1 MLWLTFLCVS
11 YSCLSFWLSFSLL
24 QKYPGVFL
32 FWLSLLS
39 MVLVFCS
46 CSWLVWF
53 SEAFSVVAFCE
64 KNTSPLHI
72 LHRVFPL
79 LYFPRSIKTT
89 LQKMSSCTILPKCV
103 WDNIAQENY
112 LYNVDPERT
121 DIALQKSNL
130 GNVVLNLPGPT
141 LYKAIACAMLSRS
154 LQSSHFW
161 LNMSGTTLYRTNYL
175 YNVGPELI
183 VITGSNL

>member
-1 MLWLTFLCVS
+1 MFYHTASYENIDFLLFSPFGLSLLWSPVKIVFCELQLLSKDLTIAMFWLTFLCVS

-39 MVLVFCS
+39 MVFVFCS

-89 LQKMSSCTILPKCV
+89 LQKMSS
-103 WDNIAQENY
+103 
-112 LYNVDPERT
+112 LYN
-121 DIALQKSNL
+121 
-130 GNVVLNLPGPT
+130 
-141 LYKAIACAMLSRS
+141 
-154 LQSSHFW
+154 
-161 LNMSGTTLYRTNYL
+161 
-175 YNVGPELI
+175 I
-183 VITGSNL
+183 VKIRLRQHCTRKLLVQCWPRAHRHRFAEK